1 MKRVWLLAGAGLFAA
16 LAAQPALAGSA
27 AHSWSGCYVG
37 AHVGRLWGD
46 VDHKVDGTSTASYQR
61 DVTFSAVTAGA
72 HAGCSYQTG
81 RFVLGVEGDFSWAPV
96 DDNVLAFSLGS
107 TRQYWHDQF
116 DRYATLRARLG
127 VAEDRWHIYGTAGV
141 AFSNLDLSF
150 EDIRD
155 GILEDRF
162 ARKSTKGW
170 VAGAGL
176 EYAIQPEWIAR
187 IEYLYHRFDSRL
199 LYIEGNQFFFRA
211 DKPRFHVVRVGIARR
226 FGPQP

>member
-1 MKRVWLLAGAGLFAA
+1 MKRVWLLTGAGLFAA

-27 AHSWSGCYVG
+27 AHSWSGCFVG
-37 AHVGRLWGD
+37 AHAGGLRGD

-61 DVTFSAVTAGA
+61 DVFFSDFTAGA
-72 HAGCSYQTG
+72 HAGCSYQVG
-81 RFVLGVEGDFSWAPV
+81 RFVFGVEGDFSWAPV
-96 DDNVLAFSLGS
+96 DDNVLAFSGGPV
-107 TRQYWHDQF
+107 RQFWRDQF

-127 VAEDRWHIYGTAGV
+127 VAEDRWHFYGTAGF
-141 AFSNLDLSF
+141 AFSNLELSF

-162 ARKSTKGW
+162 ARKSTNGW
-170 VAGAGL
+170 VAGAGV

-187 IEYLYHRFDSRL
+187 LEYLYHRFDNRL

-211 DKPRFHVVRVGIARR
+211 DKPHFYVVRIGLTRKFRA
-226 FGPQP
+226 QP